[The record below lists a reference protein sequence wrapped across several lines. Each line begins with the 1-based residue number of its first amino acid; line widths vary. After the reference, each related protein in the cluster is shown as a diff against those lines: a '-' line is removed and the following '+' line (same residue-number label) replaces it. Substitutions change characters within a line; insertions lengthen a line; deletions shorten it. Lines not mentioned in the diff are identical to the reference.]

1 MFIGY
6 DHYDVIYCCAPVRH
20 AIIFSAVFRF
30 CSLKLDQAT
39 LAGSH
44 NAGSGFDGGFGFLSC
59 WVRNQ
64 YMTVLEQLRFG
75 VRYLD
80 VDTSWEHCG
89 LLGTFHNFACGGPLC
104 RMIKQ
109 VRTTFRF
116 SVAFRSQRPYGLL
129 LVRDGEPRTSTSV
142 FTPWHKSGK
151 GGDGTLSH
159 GHTHGWSRTD

>member
-1 MFIGY
+1 MIC
-6 DHYDVIYCCAPVRH
+6 CCAPVRH
-20 AIIFSAVFRF
+20 VIIFSAVFRF

-109 VRTTFRF
+109 VRTTFCF
-116 SVAFRSQRPYGLL
+116 NVAFRSQRPYGLL
-129 LVRDGEPRTSTSV
+129 GTGSPERPPPS
-142 FTPWHKSGK
+142 FTPWHKGGK

-159 GHTHGWSRTD
+159 GHTHGWCRAD